1 MTWEL
6 KDYQKKAV
14 KELFDEFKIMLKSSE
29 SGLCV
34 FQAPTGSGKTV
45 TVADL
50 LRKLVRTY
58 KDQLSFVWI
67 APRKLHDQSKDKLE
81 RIYEHDQLLNCSN
94 FEDLQ
99 DNIIGENEILFFN
112 WESIVRADN
121 IYIRENEQDRNLS
134 AVRKNTKESGHKLI
148 LIIDESH
155 YAA

>member
-58 KDQLSFVWI
+58 KD
-67 APRKLHDQSKDKLE
+67 
-81 RIYEHDQLLNCSN
+81 
-94 FEDLQ
+94 
-99 DNIIGENEILFFN
+99 
-112 WESIVRADN
+112 IV
-121 IYIRENEQDRNLS
+121 I
-134 AVRKNTKESGHKLI
+134 
-148 LIIDESH
+148 
-155 YAA
+155 